1 MRIAVNGKSM
11 GVAEQG
17 GAVRVAHNVIR
28 HMALAAPDI
37 EFDVLLP
44 NAMLSTGLPANVRL
58 IEVYPLRR
66 ADGLR
71 KQIWEQLLLPA
82 YVRRA
87 GVYSLLL
94 NLTNSA
100 PVLRSPG
107 VPQLL
112 LLHDAGFLNREW
124 FSAAY
129 SRYVTWLVRAA
140 GRRGIQIVTVSETA
154 AAQLHDAFPRLP
166 RPVAIA
172 NGIDDAPLD
181 IQAPTDTPPYVLFLG
196 SMNPRKNLAGAL
208 RGFRHYKDQ
217 TNGDLHM
224 LVVGAEKSMFRAA
237 GSADA
242 AVDDVHFLGYVDES
256 RKWSLLSGAQALL
269 LPSFLEGF
277 GLPVGEAIKL
287 GTPVVVSD
295 IPVFRELFGEIPVY
309 VTPESPASI
318 AAGLARV
325 VNEAGAGRAAPEQ
338 QQAFAGRFAWSTA
351 AAHYLSL
358 LRSLV
363 ARSGGAVR

>member
-1 MRIAVNGKSM
+1 MRIAVNGKSL

-28 HMALAAPDI
+28 HMALAAPDVQ
-37 EFDVLLP
+37 FDILLP
-44 NAMLSTGLPANVRL
+44 GAMPNADLPANVTLRA
-58 IEVYPLRR
+58 VHPLRR

-71 KQIWEQLLLPA
+71 KSVWEQLLLPA

-140 GRRGIQIVTVSETA
+140 GRRGIRIVTVSETA
-154 AAQLHDAFPRLP
+154 AEQLHGAFSGLP
-166 RPVAIA
+166 RPAAIP
-172 NGIDDAPLD
+172 NGIDDPPAG
-181 IQAPTDTPPYVLFLG
+181 IQPPTDMPPYVLFLG
-196 SMNPRKNLAGAL
+196 SLNPRKNLAGAL
-208 RGFRHYKDQ
+208 QGFRLYKEQ
-217 TNGDLHM
+217 TGGELQ
-224 LVVGAEKSMFRAA
+224 LAVVGAEKSLFRTVAA
-237 GSADA
+237 GA
-242 AVDDVHFLGYVDES
+242 AATDDVRFLGYVDES
-256 RKWSLLSGAQALL
+256 RKWSLLCGAQALL

-295 IPVFRELFGEIPVY
+295 IPVFHELFGDIPVY

-318 AAGLARV
+318 AAGLTNV
-325 VNEAGAGRAAPEQ
+325 LNGAGVGRAAPEHR
-338 QQAFAGRFAWSTA
+338 QAFAARFAWSTA
-351 AAHYLSL
+351 AAKYLKL
-358 LRSLV
+358 
-363 ARSGGAVR
+363 ARGIAAQGGGR

>member
-1 MRIAVNGKSM
+1 MRIAVNGKSL

-17 GAVRVAHNVIR
+17 GAVRVANNVIR
-28 HMALAAPDI
+28 YLALAAP
-37 EFDVLLP
+37 ELSFDVLLP
-44 NAMLSTGLPANVRL
+44 APVARDADLPPNVSLR
-58 IEVYPLRR
+58 VVHPVRR

-71 KQIWEQLLLPA
+71 KSIWEQLLLPA

-129 SRYVTWLVRAA
+129 SHYVTWLVRAA
-140 GRRGIQIVTVSETA
+140 GRRGIRIVTVSRTA
-154 AAQLHDAFPRLP
+154 AEQLHGAFPGMP
-166 RPVAIA
+166 SPVAIP
-172 NGIDDAPLD
+172 NGIDDPPD
-181 IQAPTDTPPYVLFLG
+181 GIQAPSDLPPYVLFLG
-196 SMNPRKNLAGAL
+196 SMNPRKNIQGAL
-208 RGFRHYKDQ
+208 QGFRLYKERAGGELQ
-217 TNGDLHM
+217 
-224 LVVGAEKSMFRAA
+224 LVIVGAEKSLFRAA
-237 GSADA
+237 TTDGATA
-242 AVDDVHFLGYVDES
+242 ADDVRFLGYVDER
-256 RKWSLLSGAQALL
+256 RKWSLLCGARALL

-295 IPVFRELFGEIPVY
+295 IPVFRELFGDIPVY
-309 VTPESPASI
+309 VAPDSPASI
-318 AAGLARV
+318 AAGLVSAL
-325 VNEAGAGRAAPEQ
+325 GGSGTGMAAPEQ
-338 QQAFAGRFAWSTA
+338 RRLFAARHAWPVVAASYLELLNGMAVTSGRQ
-351 AAHYLSL
+351 
-358 LRSLV
+358 
-363 ARSGGAVR
+363 

>member
-17 GAVRVAHNVIR
+17 GAVRVAHNVIM

-44 NAMLSTGLPANVRL
+44 AAMPNTDLPANVRL
-58 IEVYPLRR
+58 LVIHPLRR
-66 ADGLR
+66 ADGMR
-71 KQIWEQLLLPA
+71 KSIWEQLLLPA

-87 GVYSLLL
+87 GMYSMLL

-140 GRRGIQIVTVSETA
+140 GRRGIRIVTVSETA
-154 AAQLHDAFPRLP
+154 AEQLHGAFPKLP
-166 RPVAIA
+166 RPVAIP
-172 NGIDDAPLD
+172 NGIDDAPVD
-181 IQAPTDTPPYVLFLG
+181 IQAQADLPPYVLFLG
-196 SMNPRKNLAGAL
+196 SMNPRKNLAGAVQ
-208 RGFRHYKDQ
+208 GFRLYKEQ
-217 TNGDLHM
+217 IGGDLQM
-224 LVVGAEKSMFRAA
+224 FVVGAEKSMFRAA
-237 GSADA
+237 GSSDVA
-242 AVDDVHFLGYVDES
+242 ADDVRFLGYVDEP

-295 IPVFRELFGEIPVY
+295 IPVFRELFGDIPVY
-309 VTPESPASI
+309 VTPESPGSI

-325 VNEAGAGRAAPEQ
+325 LGGAGVGRAAPEQ
-338 QQAFAGRFAWSTA
+338 QQAFAARFAWSTA

-358 LRSLV
+358 LRSI
-363 ARSGGAVR
+363 AAHSREQ

>member
-1 MRIAVNGKSM
+1 MSVRIAVNGKSL

-28 HMALAAPDI
+28 HMALAAPDV

-44 NAMLSTGLPANVRL
+44 AAVPDAGLPANVKLR
-58 IEVYPLRR
+58 EVHPVRR

-71 KQIWEQLLLPA
+71 KSVWEQLLLPA
-82 YVRRA
+82 YVRRT
-87 GVYSLLL
+87 GGYDLLL

-100 PVLRSPG
+100 PVLLAPR

-112 LLHDAGFLNREW
+112 LLHDAGFLNRAW

-154 AAQLHDAFPRLP
+154 AQQLQDAFPRLP
-166 RPVAIA
+166 RPAAIP
-172 NGIDDAPLD
+172 NGIDDPPVD
-181 IQAPTDTPPYVLFLG
+181 IQRPADIPPYVLFLG
-196 SMNPRKNLAGAL
+196 SLNPRKNLAGAL
-208 RGFRHYKDQ
+208 QGFRLYKEQ
-217 TNGDLHM
+217 VGGTLH
-224 LVVGAEKSMFRAA
+224 LVVVGAEKSLFRSAA
-237 GSADA
+237 PGA
-242 AVDDVHFLGYVDES
+242 AAADDVRFLGYVDEA
-256 RKWSLLSGAQALL
+256 RKWSLLRGAQALL

-295 IPVFRELFGEIPVY
+295 IPVFRELFGAIPVY
-309 VTPESPASI
+309 VSPESPASI
-318 AAGLARV
+318 AAGL
-325 VNEAGAGRAAPEQ
+325 VNVLGSADAGRTDPKQ
-338 QQAFAGRFAWSTA
+338 RQAFASHFAWSNA
-351 AAHYLSL
+351 AASYLKL
-358 LRSLV
+358 ARGIV
-363 ARSGGAVR
+363 AQGGGR